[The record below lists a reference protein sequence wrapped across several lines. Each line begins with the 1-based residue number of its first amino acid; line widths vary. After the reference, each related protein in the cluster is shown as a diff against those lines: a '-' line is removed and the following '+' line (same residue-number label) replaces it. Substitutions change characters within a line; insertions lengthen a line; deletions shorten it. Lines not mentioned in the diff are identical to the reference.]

1 MGGKSSSSSAQTTN
15 NQDNRIAV
23 QDGIGV
29 GAGGT
34 FFAQDSSTKIDGRS
48 WDLSNRSTNTD
59 ARTFSDARTFD
70 YSDESTTTINTLDG
84 GAIAAAFGFG
94 NNTVSGAM
102 GFGNN
107 TVSNALGFANS
118 ANNRAMDAIELS
130 NVTVSAG
137 FTQLLDVAEGL
148 FSKSEGLIGQTQQ
161 AVADAYGQ
169 AQTDA
174 KGTIDN
180 RTITVLAVAGVA
192 ALFLLNRK

>member
-1 MGGKSSSSSAQTTN
+1 MGGRSSSSSSQTTN

-23 QDGIGV
+23 QNGIGV
-29 GAGGT
+29 GAGGS
-34 FFAQDSSTKIDGRS
+34 FSAVDAST
-48 WDLSNRSTNTD
+48 
-59 ARTFSDARTFD
+59 DARTFD
-70 YSDESTTTINTLDG
+70 YSDESVTTINTLDG
-84 GAIAAAFGFG
+84 GAIAQAF
-94 NNTVSGAM
+94 

-107 TVSNALGFANS
+107 TVSNALGFATG

-130 NVTVSAG
+130 NATVGAG
-137 FTQLLDVAEGL
+137 FSQLLDVADGL
-148 FSKSEGLIGQTQQ
+148 FSRSEGLIGQTQK